1 MQNSL
6 RKHSSRFYFYLV
18 ACLVLLV
25 VAMFISVNTGY
36 IQISFFSFLQTMVGL
51 GNPEDAMTIFD
62 FRMPRITMAILVGMG
77 IAVSGAILQSISSN
91 PLADPGILG
100 INSGAGF
107 AIVLYTFFFQS
118 FVATNSAFFVFL
130 KPVVALFGALL
141 AAFLIYTLAY
151 HKGRIAPTR
160 MLLIGI
166 GINAAFSAGITI
178 FQLRMEPVD
187 FTRTLVWLSG
197 SIYATSWTFV
207 LALLPWLLI
216 LLPIAFYKS
225 RTLDIISLNE
235 MSAIGVGIN
244 VNKERKWLLILAVLL
259 AGSCVAVGGGLTF
272 LGLIA
277 PHIAR
282 RLVGRSH
289 MRVLPLSALIGALL
303 VVASDTIAR
312 IVIAPAELPVGVILS
327 IVGAPYFIYLLLKT
341 RN

>member
-6 RKHSSRFYFYLV
+6 RKNSHHFYIYMTACIILLIV
-18 ACLVLLV
+18 AV
-25 VAMFISVNTGY
+25 FISVNTGY
-36 IQISFFSFLQTMVGL
+36 VHVSFLNFLQTIIGI
-51 GNPEDAMTIFD
+51 GTPDDAMTIFD

-100 INSGAGF
+100 INTGAGF
-107 AIVLYTFFFQS
+107 AIVLYTFFFQE
-118 FVATNSAFFVFL
+118 FVALNNATSIFL
-130 KPVVALFGALL
+130 KPVVALSGALL

-151 HKGRIAPTR
+151 RKGRIAPTR
-160 MLLIGI
+160 MLLVGI

-207 LALLPWLLI
+207 LALLPWLMI
-216 LLPIAFYKS
+216 LMPIALYKS

-235 MSAIGVGIN
+235 MAAVGVGIN
-244 VNKERKWLLILAVLL
+244 VTKERKWLLILAVLL

-282 RLVGRSH
+282 RLVGRAH
-289 MRVLPLSALIGALL
+289 MRLLPLSALIGALL
-303 VVASDTIAR
+303 VVVSDTLAR
-312 IVIAPAELPVGVILS
+312 VLIAPAELPVGIILS